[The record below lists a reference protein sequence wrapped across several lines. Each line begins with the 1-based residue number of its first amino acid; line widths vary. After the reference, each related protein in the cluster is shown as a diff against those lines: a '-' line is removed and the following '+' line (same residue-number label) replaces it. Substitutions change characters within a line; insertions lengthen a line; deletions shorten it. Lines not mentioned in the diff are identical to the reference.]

1 MEITM
6 TLNDCS
12 GSIFCISFQHDE
24 MIHQTLIPKTLKT
37 IVMVSSFLVIG
48 LFFFGLHSASAF
60 TNNEAATV
68 VIGHASFT
76 QGGSGT
82 NDTAFSAPKGIAF
95 DSSGNLWVADD
106 GNNRVLMFPKGSGF
120 TNNEAATIVIG
131 HTSFTQG
138 GFG

>member
-12 GSIFCISFQHDE
+12 RSILCISFQHDE
-24 MIHQTLIPKTLKT
+24 MIHQTLVPKTLKT

-60 TNNEAATV
+60 TNNE
-68 VIGHASFT
+68 G
-76 QGGSGT
+76 
-82 NDTAFSAPKGIAF
+82 
-95 DSSGNLWVADD
+95 
-106 GNNRVLMFPKGSGF
+106 
-120 TNNEAATIVIG
+120 ATIVIG

-138 GFG
+138 GSGTNATALSNCFGGSSFDSSGNLWVADYTNNRVLMFPKGSGF